1 MAISQDLQTRIIVTA
16 QDRGATVL
24 LKKMAAEAD
33 ATIDKF
39 SQLGSALGSLMSG
52 LAQGFAVKRALSV
65 VEDYE
70 MTVLSIATTLTDTL
84 KNTNH
89 DIGEAFKQNKE
100 HARSFFN
107 LLQTQAAKS
116 ISTFE
121 DLQRAYMMFANVG
134 LALSPNQENAQM
146 LANVVDRLR
155 LLTRGQ
161 NQEQQVIQELRALLR
176 GQARPSDQLALMLS
190 SRDVNFKRN
199 IKQIVGQGDANEL
212 LSYLNSLMAD
222 IDLSSELS
230 KMLSKAWANVSTQI
244 RLMVIETFTP
254 VKDEIVALLDDI
266 GNMVGADDSPFKR
279 GMQGYADT
287 LKSIISAIREA
298 ALIARHST
306 FIETFIESAPKLLL
320 IATAAKTAAIAFGAL
335 KAAVLSFNASMST
348 LVGGAIALYAIGDF
362 AQTWAMKQPTME
374 QADEKEKTYS
384 FIADGINGIIS
395 ILRALGEEIPTIL
408 ASFFDYIIT
417 ALKAEWQDLVYG
429 FYSIPNDI
437 YAFLAK
443 IYNSIVQFLND
454 VGYTIAG
461 LFNIR
466 YEPAGKISEESGWLK
481 EERDKAYNE
490 TVKLY
495 RESAYYHD
503 KLTSAFVDFY
513 NSMLDKFEGFQRE
526 RSSGPATV
534 TKKQGSAEA
543 ITGRPAGSI
552 PVAGSI
558 SDLKTGMKEIN
569 ATLKNIQSFYKLED
583 SALRTLVSGNG
594 LEHANAS
601 TMMKY
606 DAIFNRL
613 RNQNENTA
621 YLRDE
626 QSKLLIEGFLDK
638 YNRLLAANSDFA
650 VRKKAGGD
658 TSEIEE
664 LILKLTKA
672 LSEELPLVQA
682 QLHHEEQMRID
693 SARKANER
701 ARSEELRR
709 NAVSAADEQLSGFAS
724 MASGSENSLLR
735 QLGIMAETMM
745 RVNEIQ
751 TKHLGYAETES
762 EAKKRHAE
770 WEKRNE
776 ELARQICGELERQL
790 ERQKKMSELMKSGGV
805 FDAFTSG
812 LMRYED
818 ANRKTDFEHY
828 EQLSQD
834 LATAVRD
841 ELATALS
848 NFFMEGDFD
857 IGSFLAGVGEAMVNS
872 IANMIADQIVM
883 TLVNAI
889 TGTAPAN
896 ATLMAS
902 ATGAALAL
910 DALAASAASA
920 SSGMMFSGMFGMAD
934 GAVNLKGGWTP
945 IRAFATGGTVTRPTI
960 GIIGEAGMNEAVVPL
975 PDGRSIPVA
984 LQGKASPNV
993 VVNIVDKSGSGTS
1006 KSVEQEIGA
1015 NGETILNI
1023 VIDAANR
1030 NTRGFKSKMRTALEI
1045 GK

>member
-52 LAQGFAVKRALSV
+52 LAQGFAVKQALSV

-100 HARSFFN
+100 HAKSFFN

-121 DLQRAYMMFANVG
+121 DLQKAYMMFANVG
-134 LALSPNQENAQM
+134 LALSPSKDNAQM

-190 SRDVNFKRN
+190 SRDVNFKKN
-199 IKQIVGQGDANEL
+199 IKQIVGRGDANEL
-212 LSYLNSLMAD
+212 LGYLNSLMAD
-222 IDLSSELS
+222 MDLSGELS
-230 KMLSKAWANVSTQI
+230 NMLSKAWANVSTQV
-244 RLMVIETFTP
+244 RLSVIEIFSP
-254 VKDEIVALLDDI
+254 VKEEVVSFLKDI
-266 GNMVGADDSPFKR
+266 AEMIGADDSPFKR

-287 LKSIISAIREA
+287 LKGIISAMREA
-298 ALIARHST
+298 ALVAKHST
-306 FIETFIESAPKLLL
+306 LIETFIETAPKLIL

-348 LVGGAIALYAIGDF
+348 LVGGAIALYAIGEF

-384 FIADGINGIIS
+384 FIADGINSIIS
-395 ILRALGEEIPTIL
+395 IVQAAAEELPGIV
-408 ASFFDYIIT
+408 ASYFDLLVAFFD
-417 ALKAEWQDLVYG
+417 AEWKDLVHS
-429 FYSIPNDI
+429 FYSIPNDV

-443 IYNSIVQFLND
+443 IYNAVVDFINGFGEKLAGFLGVKYN
-454 VGYTIAG
+454 
-461 LFNIR
+461 
-466 YEPAGKISEESGWLK
+466 PASKLPEESGAFKEKRDEAWQEFLK
-481 EERDKAYNE
+481 ANDHYNKSYDKVVEA
-490 TVKLY
+490 L
-495 RESAYYHD
+495 S
-503 KLTSAFVDFY
+503 SFY
-513 NSMLDKFEGFQRE
+513 NSMLDKFDAMQGE
-526 RSSGPATV
+526 RRTGPVVVA
-534 TKKQGSAEA
+534 KKQGSAEA

-558 SDLKTGMKEIN
+558 GELKNEMKEIN
-569 ATLKNIQSFYKLED
+569 TSLKNIREFYKLEEN
-583 SALRTLVSGNG
+583 ALRTLVAGRT
-594 LEHANAS
+594 LEQTNAT

-606 DAIFNRL
+606 DAIFKKL
-613 RNQNENTA
+613 SKQNENTA
-621 YLRDE
+621 FLQDTT
-626 QSKLLIEGFLDK
+626 SKILIEGFLDK

-650 VRKKAGGD
+650 LRKKAGGD
-658 TSEIEE
+658 TTEIEE
-664 LILKLTKA
+664 LIHVLTKA
-672 LSEELPLVQA
+672 LSEELPLVLQ
-682 QLHHEEQMRID
+682 QLDYEEQLRIE
-693 SARKANER
+693 SSRKANER
-701 ARSEELRR
+701 ARGEELRR

-745 RVNEIQ
+745 RANEIQ
-751 TKHLGYAETES
+751 TKHLDYAETES

-805 FDAFTSG
+805 FDALESG

-818 ANRKTDFEHY
+818 ANKKTDFEHY
-828 EQLSQD
+828 EQLSMD

-857 IGSFLAGVGEAMVNS
+857 LKGFFAGIGEAMLNS
-872 IANMIADQIVM
+872 IANMMAEQIVM
-883 TLVNAI
+883 MLVNVI
-889 TGTAPAN
+889 TGTIPAN
-896 ATLMAS
+896 ATLTTSAMA
-902 ATGAALAL
+902 AALSL
-910 DALAASAASA
+910 DVLSAAAAGA
-920 SSGMMFSGMFGMAD
+920 SSSFMLAGAIGMAN

-975 PDGRSIPVA
+975 PDGRRIPVA
-984 LQGKASPNV
+984 LQGNTSPNV